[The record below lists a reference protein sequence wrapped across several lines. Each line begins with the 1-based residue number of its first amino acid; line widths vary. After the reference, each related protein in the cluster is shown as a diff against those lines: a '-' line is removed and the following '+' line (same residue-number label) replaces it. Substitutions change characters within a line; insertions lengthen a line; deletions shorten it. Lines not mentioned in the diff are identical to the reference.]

1 MSTVAM
7 PDLAVVSSP
16 WTLGP
21 LHLSNRVVM
30 GSMHTGL
37 EVHDDGGAGMA
48 AFYRERAAGGAACII
63 TGGIAV
69 NDEAR
74 GGPDFAVFGVGGA
87 DERFRAAVQ
96 AVHDEGS
103 TILAQLFHAGRY
115 ALASGMVDRPGE
127 HQRVLAPSALPWA
140 AARGVVPAEMT
151 PSDIERTIEDFAA
164 AARSARDIGFDGV
177 EIMASEGYLIN
188 QFQSPLTNLRD
199 DEWGGDAERRRR
211 FTVEVVRAVR
221 AAVPELAVT
230 IRLSGADLMPGSSTD
245 ADVDA
250 LVHDLLPLGL
260 DGISV
265 GIGWHESRTP
275 TVQAAVPHGAWL
287 EYAARIAGVVRASA
301 YPDVRVIASNRMTDL
316 RDGETVLADG
326 TIDAVALARP
336 FLADPAIVNRSLAGA
351 FDLVNTCIGC
361 NQACLDRSIIGQ
373 PVSCLVNPRAAREVA
388 FPARPTASPKRVDV
402 VGGGPA
408 GLAAAVDAAR
418 RGHTVTLW
426 EASDELGG
434 QFGLAALVPGKE
446 DYAAT
451 VRSARAELD
460 QRGATIHLGRPA
472 TAGDLTGSDAVVLA
486 PGVVPRV
493 VDIPGASL
501 PHVLSY
507 ERALR
512 EGVPAGT
519 VAIIGGGGIG
529 VDTAAFLVES
539 PDEAHRAT
547 EFAARWDLDVSEAVV
562 GDVPQRL
569 PAATRTLRPGPD
581 VTVLRRSGKFGQ
593 GVGITSRWVAI
604 GRLRDAGVH
613 MVGGVQEYLRI
624 EPGVLWIRDEHG
636 EERAVPADNVVV
648 CAGQERALSVG
659 DGPTPWTGDEADGR
673 PTDGLVTGLQDAG
686 VPFAVVGGAR
696 DARSVDAV
704 RATSEALEAV
714 RRLAP

>member
-1 MSTVAM
+1 
-7 PDLAVVSSP
+7 
-16 WTLGP
+16 
-21 LHLSNRVVM
+21 
-30 GSMHTGL
+30 
-37 EVHDDGGAGMA
+37 
-48 AFYRERAAGGAACII
+48 
-63 TGGIAV
+63 
-69 NDEAR
+69 
-74 GGPDFAVFGVGGA
+74 
-87 DERFRAAVQ
+87 
-96 AVHDEGS
+96 
-103 TILAQLFHAGRY
+103 
-115 ALASGMVDRPGE
+115 
-127 HQRVLAPSALPWA
+127 
-140 AARGVVPAEMT
+140 
-151 PSDIERTIEDFAA
+151 

-211 FTVEVVRAVR
+211 FTVAVLRAVP
-221 AAVPELAVT
+221 AAVPDLAVT
-230 IRLSGADLMPGSSTD
+230 IRLSGAERKPGSSTD
-245 ADVDA
+245 DEVDA
-250 LVHDLLPLGL
+250 LVHELLPLGL

-287 EYAARIAGVVRASA
+287 AYAARIAGVVRASA
-301 YPDVRVIASNRMTDL
+301 YPDVKVIASNRMTDL
-316 RDGETVLADG
+316 RDGEAVLADG
-326 TIDAVALARP
+326 LLDAVALARP

-361 NQACLDRSIIGQ
+361 NQACLDRSIVGQ

-388 FPARPTASPKRVDV
+388 FPARPTTDPKRVDV

-426 EASDELGG
+426 EASDRLGG
-434 QFGLAALVPGKE
+434 QFDLAALVPGKE

-451 VRSARAELD
+451 VRAARAELED
-460 QRGATIHLGRPA
+460 RGATIHLGRAA
-472 TAGDLTGSDAVVLA
+472 TAADLTASDAVVLA
-486 PGVVPRV
+486 PGVVPRTIDV
-493 VDIPGASL
+493 PGADL
-501 PHVLSY
+501 PHVRSY

-529 VDTAAFLVES
+529 IDTAAFLVES
-539 PDEAHRAT
+539 PDESRRAT
-547 EFAARWDLDVSEAVV
+547 EFGVRWDLDVADTVV

-569 PAATRTLRPGPD
+569 PAADRTLRPGGD

-593 GVGITSRWVAI
+593 GIGITSRWVAI

-613 MVGGVQEYLRI
+613 LVGGVQEYLRI

-636 EERAVPADNVVV
+636 EERGVPADNVVV
-648 CAGQERALSVG
+648 CAGQERSH
-659 DGPTPWTGDEADGR
+659 EADATS
-673 PTDGLVTGLQDAG
+673 PDGLVSRLQDAD
-686 VPFAVVGGAR
+686 VPHAVVGGAR

>member
-1 MSTVAM
+1 M

-21 LHLSNRVVM
+21 LTLPNRVVM

-69 NDEAR
+69 SDEAR

-87 DERFRAAVQ
+87 DERFRAAVD
-96 AVHDEGS
+96 AVHDAGS
-103 TILAQLFHAGRY
+103 VILAQLFHAGRY
-115 ALASGMVDRPGE
+115 ALASGMVDRHGE
-127 HQRVLAPSALPWA
+127 PQRVVAPSALPWA
-140 AARGVVPAEMT
+140 AARGVVPVELTAAE
-151 PSDIERTIEDFAA
+151 IEQTIEDFAD

-199 DEWGGDAERRRR
+199 DEWGGDAVRRRR
-211 FTVEVVRAVR
+211 FTVAVVDAVRRAV
-221 AAVPELAVT
+221 PDLAVT

-245 ADVDA
+245 DDVDA
-250 LVHDLLPLGL
+250 LVHELLPLGL

-287 EYAARIAGVVRASA
+287 AYAARIAGVVRASA
-301 YPDVRVIASNRMTDL
+301 YPDVKVIASNRMTDL
-316 RDGETVLADG
+316 RDGEAVLADG
-326 TIDAVALARP
+326 RLDAVALARP

-361 NQACLDRSIIGQ
+361 NQACLDRSIVGQ

-388 FPARPTASPKRVDV
+388 FPARPTTDPKRVDV

-426 EASDELGG
+426 EASDRLGG
-434 QFGLAALVPGKE
+434 QFDLAALVPGKE

-451 VRSARAELD
+451 VRAARAELED
-460 QRGATIHLGRPA
+460 RGATIHLGRAA
-472 TAGDLTGSDAVVLA
+472 TAADLTASEAVVLA
-486 PGVVPRV
+486 PGVVPRTIDV
-493 VDIPGASL
+493 PGADL
-501 PHVLSY
+501 PHVRSY

-539 PDEAHRAT
+539 PDEARRAT
-547 EFAARWDLDVSEAVV
+547 EFGVRWDLDVADTVV

-569 PAATRTLRPGPD
+569 PVATRTLRPGGD

-593 GVGITSRWVAI
+593 GIGITSRWVAI

-613 MVGGVQEYLRI
+613 LVGGVQEYLRI

-636 EERAVPADNVVV
+636 EERGVPADNVVV
-648 CAGQERALSVG
+648 CAGQERALG
-659 DGPTPWTGDEADGR
+659 TGAAAGAGPS
-673 PTDGLVTGLQDAG
+673 DGLEPRLLAAG
-686 VPFAVVGGAR
+686 VPYAVVGGAR

>member
-1 MSTVAM
+1 MSSVASAPVVPDSLRTVA
-7 PDLAVVSSP
+7 SP

-21 LHLSNRVVM
+21 LHLPNRVVM

-69 NDEAR
+69 SDEAR

-87 DERFRAAVQ
+87 DERFRVAVD
-96 AVHDEGS
+96 AVHEEGS
-103 TILAQLFHAGRY
+103 VVLAQLFHAGRY
-115 ALASGMVDRPGE
+115 ALASGMVDRHGAP
-127 HQRVLAPSALPWA
+127 QRVVAPSALPWA
-140 AARGVVPAEMT
+140 AARGVVPEALTAAEV
-151 PSDIERTIEDFAA
+151 ERTIEDFAA
-164 AARSARDIGFDGV
+164 AARSAREIGFDGV
-177 EIMASEGYLIN
+177 EIMASEGYLVN

-199 DEWGGDAERRRR
+199 DEWGGDAVRRRR
-211 FTVEVVRAVR
+211 FAIEVVRAVR
-221 AAVPELAVT
+221 SAVPDLAVT

-245 ADVDA
+245 DDVDA

-287 EYAARIAGVVRASA
+287 AYATRIARVVRDSP

-316 RDGETVLADG
+316 RDGEAVLADG
-326 TIDAVALARP
+326 LLDAVALARP
-336 FLADPAIVNRSLAGA
+336 FLADAALVSRSIAGR

-361 NQACLDRSIIGQ
+361 NQACLDRSIVGQ

-388 FPARPTASPKRVDV
+388 FPARPTTEPRRVDV

-418 RGHTVTLW
+418 RGHAVTLW
-426 EASDELGG
+426 EAADRLGG
-434 QFGLAALVPGKE
+434 QFELAALVPGKE

-451 VRSARAELD
+451 VRSARAELVD
-460 QRGATIHLGRPA
+460 RGATIHLGRTA
-472 TAGDLTGSDAVVLA
+472 TATDLAGSDAVVLA
-486 PGVVPRV
+486 PGVVPRA
-493 VDIPGASL
+493 VDVPGAEL
-501 PHVLSY
+501 PHVVSY
-507 ERALR
+507 EQALR
-512 EGVPAGT
+512 DGVPAGT
-519 VAIIGGGGIG
+519 VAVIGGGGIG
-529 VDTAAFLVES
+529 VDTAAFLTES
-539 PDEAHRAT
+539 PDEERRAT
-547 EFAARWDLDVSEAVV
+547 EFAARWDLDVSDAVV

-569 PAATRTLRPGPD
+569 PAATRTLRPGSD

-593 GVGITSRWVAI
+593 GIGITSRWVAI

-613 MVGGVQEYLRI
+613 LVGGVQEYLRI

-636 EERAVPADNVVV
+636 AERAVPADHVVI
-648 CAGQERALSVG
+648 CAGQER
-659 DGPTPWTGDEADGR
+659 GPVDE
-673 PTDGLVTGLQDAG
+673 LVAGLQTAG

>member
-1 MSTVAM
+1 MSIAA
-7 PDLAVVSSP
+7 PDSVAVVASP

-21 LHLSNRVVM
+21 LTLPNRVVM

-37 EVHDDGGAGMA
+37 EVHDDGGVGMA

-74 GGPDFAVFGVGGA
+74 GGPDFAVFGVDGA
-87 DERFRAAVQ
+87 DERFRVAVH
-96 AVHDEGS
+96 AVHDEGA

-115 ALASGMVDRPGE
+115 ALVSGMVDRNGE
-127 HQRVLAPSALPWA
+127 PQRAVAPSGLPWA
-140 AARGVVPAEMT
+140 AARGVVPVEMT
-151 PSDIERTIEDFAA
+151 AADIARTIEDFAA

-188 QFQSPLTNLRD
+188 QFHSPLTNLRD
-199 DEWGGDAERRRR
+199 DEWGGSASARRA
-211 FTVEVVRAVR
+211 FPIAVVRAVR
-221 AAVPELAVT
+221 AAVPDLAVT
-230 IRLSGADLMPGSSTD
+230 IRLSGADLMPGSSTPD
-245 ADVDA
+245 EVDA
-250 LVHDLLPLGL
+250 LVHDLLPLGI

-287 EYAARIAGVVRASA
+287 SYAARIAGVVRDSP

-316 RDGETVLADG
+316 RDGEAVLADG
-326 TIDAVALARP
+326 LIDAVALARP
-336 FLADPAIVNRSLAGA
+336 FLADPEIVNRSLAGRFA
-351 FDLVNTCIGC
+351 LVNTCIGC
-361 NQACLDRSIIGQ
+361 NQACLDRSIIGA

-388 FPARPTASPKRVDV
+388 FPARPTTDPKRVDV

-418 RGHTVTLW
+418 RGHRVTLW
-426 EASDELGG
+426 EASPRLGG

-451 VRSARAELD
+451 IRAARAELD
-460 QRGATIHLGRPA
+460 ERGATIHLGRAA
-472 TAGDLTGSDAVVLA
+472 TAADLTDSDAVVLA

-493 VDIPGASL
+493 VDIPGAEL
-501 PHVLSY
+501 PHVRSY

-512 EGVPAGT
+512 EGVPEGT

-529 VDTAAFLVES
+529 VDTAAFLTES
-539 PDEAHRAT
+539 PDELVRAA
-547 EFAARWDLDVSEAVV
+547 EFAARWDLDVAEDVV
-562 GDVPQRL
+562 GDLPQRQ
-569 PAATRTLRPGPD
+569 PTAARTLRPGD
-581 VTVLRRSGKFGQ
+581 QVTVLRRSGKFGQ
-593 GVGITSRWVAI
+593 GVGLTSRWVAL
-604 GRLRDAGVH
+604 GRLRDAGVR

-624 EPGVLWIRDEHG
+624 EPGALWIRDEDG
-636 EERAVPADNVVV
+636 AERMVPADNVVI
-648 CAGQERALSVG
+648 CAGQERVPG
-659 DGPTPWTGDEADGR
+659 VDGEA
-673 PTDGLVTGLQDAG
+673 PDGLVSGLQTAG

-704 RATSEALEAV
+704 RATAEALEAV
-714 RRLAP
+714 RTLAP

>member
-1 MSTVAM
+1 MSSVASAPVVPDSLRTVA
-7 PDLAVVSSP
+7 SP

-21 LHLSNRVVM
+21 LHLANRVVM

-37 EVHDDGGAGMA
+37 EVHDDGGTGMA

-87 DERFRAAVQ
+87 DERFRTAVD
-96 AVHDEGS
+96 AVHEEGS

-115 ALASGMVDRPGE
+115 ALAAGMVDRHGE
-127 HQRVLAPSALPWA
+127 PQRVVAPTALPWA
-140 AARGVVPAEMT
+140 AARGVVPTALTAAEV
-151 PSDIERTIEDFAA
+151 ERTIEDFAA

-199 DEWGGDAERRRR
+199 DEWGGDAVRRRR
-211 FTVEVVRAVR
+211 FTIEVVRAVR
-221 AAVPELAVT
+221 TAVPGLAVT

-245 ADVDA
+245 DDVDA

-287 EYAARIAGVVRASA
+287 DHATRIAGVVRASS

-336 FLADPAIVNRSLAGA
+336 FLADPALVNRSLAGRFA
-351 FDLVNTCIGC
+351 LVNTCIGC
-361 NQACLDRSIIGQ
+361 NQACLDRSIIGA

-388 FPARPTASPKRVDV
+388 FPARPTTDPKRVDV

-418 RGHTVTLW
+418 RGHRVTVW
-426 EASDELGG
+426 EAADRLGG

-451 VRSARAELD
+451 VRAARAELD
-460 QRGATIHLGRPA
+460 ERGATVHLGRPA
-472 TAGDLTGSDAVVLA
+472 TAADLAGSDAVVLA
-486 PGVVPRV
+486 AGVVPRD
-493 VDIPGASL
+493 VDVPGSDL

-529 VDTAAFLVES
+529 VDTAAFLTES
-539 PDEAHRAT
+539 PDEAVRAT
-547 EFAARWDLDVSEAVV
+547 EFAARWDLDVSGALV

-569 PAATRTLRPGPD
+569 PAATRTIRPGTD

-604 GRLRDAGVH
+604 GRLRDAGVR

-624 EPGVLWIRDEHG
+624 EPGALWIRDEHG
-636 EERAVPADNVVV
+636 EERAIPADSVVV
-648 CAGQERALSVG
+648 CAGQERAIDTDG
-659 DGPTPWTGDEADGR
+659 DVPG
-673 PTDGLVTGLQDAG
+673 GLVTGLQAAG

>member
-87 DERFRAAVQ
+87 DERFRTAVDT
-96 AVHDEGS
+96 VHEEGS

-115 ALASGMVDRPGE
+115 ALASGMVDRHGE
-127 HQRVLAPSALPWA
+127 PQRVLAPSALPWA

-151 PSDIERTIEDFAA
+151 AADIERTIEDFAA

-211 FTVEVVRAVR
+211 FTVDVVRAVR
-221 AAVPELAVT
+221 AAVPDLAVT

-316 RDGETVLADG
+316 RDGETVLQDG
-326 TIDAVALARP
+326 LIDAVALARP

-472 TAGDLTGSDAVVLA
+472 IADDLTGSDAVVLA
-486 PGVVPRV
+486 PGVVPRA
-493 VDIPGASL
+493 VDIPGAEL
-501 PHVLSY
+501 PHVRSY

-569 PAATRTLRPGPD
+569 PAATRTLRPGTD

-624 EPGVLWIRDEHG
+624 EPGVLWIRDELG
-636 EERAVPADNVVV
+636 EEHAIPADNVVV
-648 CAGQERALSVG
+648 CAGQERAIDTEG
-659 DGPTPWTGDEADGR
+659 DAP
-673 PTDGLVTGLQDAG
+673 DGLVTRLQDAG

>member
-1 MSTVAM
+1 MSSVASAPVVPDSLRTVA
-7 PDLAVVSSP
+7 SP

-21 LHLSNRVVM
+21 LHLANRVVM

-69 NDEAR
+69 SDEAR

-87 DERFRAAVQ
+87 DERFRAAVE

-103 TILAQLFHAGRY
+103 VILAQLFHAGRY
-115 ALASGMVDRPGE
+115 ALASGMVDRHGDP
-127 HQRVLAPSALPWA
+127 QRVVAPSALPWA
-140 AARGVVPAEMT
+140 AARGVVPDALTGAEV
-151 PSDIERTIEDFAA
+151 ERTIEDFAA
-164 AARSARDIGFDGV
+164 AARTARDIGFDGV

-199 DEWGGDAERRRR
+199 DEWGGSPERRRR
-211 FTVEVVRAVR
+211 FAIEVVRAVR
-221 AAVPELAVT
+221 SAVPDLAVT

-245 ADVDA
+245 DDVDA

-287 EYAARIAGVVRASA
+287 AYAARIAAVVRASP

-316 RDGETVLADG
+316 RDGEAVLADG
-326 TIDAVALARP
+326 LIDAVALARP
-336 FLADPAIVNRSLAGA
+336 FLADPAIVSRSLDGR
-351 FDLVNTCIGC
+351 FGLVNTCIGC
-361 NQACLDRSIIGQ
+361 NQACLDRSIVGQ
-373 PVSCLVNPRAAREVA
+373 PVSCLVNPRAGREVA
-388 FPARPTASPKRVDV
+388 FPARPTTEPKRVDV

-408 GLAAAVDAAR
+408 GLTAAVDAAR
-418 RGHTVTLW
+418 RGHAVTLW
-426 EASDELGG
+426 EAADRLGG
-434 QFGLAALVPGKE
+434 QFELAALVPGKE

-451 VRSARAELD
+451 VRSARAELEE
-460 QRGATIHLGRPA
+460 RGATVHLGRAA
-472 TAGDLTGSDAVVLA
+472 TAADLADSDAVVLA
-486 PGVVPRV
+486 PGVVPRT
-493 VDIPGASL
+493 VDIPGSSL
-501 PHVLSY
+501 PHVRTY
-507 ERALR
+507 EQALR

-519 VAIIGGGGIG
+519 VAVIGGGGIG
-529 VDTAAFLVES
+529 VDTAAFLTES

-547 EFAARWDLDVSEAVV
+547 QFAARWDLDVSDVVV

-569 PAATRTLRPGPD
+569 PAATRTLRPGSD

-593 GVGITSRWVAI
+593 GIGITSRWVAI

-624 EPGVLWIRDEHG
+624 EPGTLWIRDEDG
-636 EERAVPADNVVV
+636 DEQAVPADHVVL
-648 CAGQERALSVG
+648 CAGQERGSV
-659 DGPTPWTGDEADGR
+659 
-673 PTDGLVTGLQDAG
+673 DGLVAGLQDAG
-686 VPFAVVGGAR
+686 VPHAVVGGAR

>member
-1 MSTVAM
+1 MSSVASAPVVPASLRTVA
-7 PDLAVVSSP
+7 SP

-21 LHLSNRVVM
+21 LQLPNRVVM

-87 DERFRAAVQ
+87 DERFRVAVD
-96 AVHDEGS
+96 AVHDEGG

-115 ALASGMVDRPGE
+115 ALASGMTDRYGE
-127 HQRVLAPSALPWA
+127 PQRVVAPSALPWA
-140 AARGVVPAEMT
+140 AARGVVPSALTGDE
-151 PSDIERTIEDFAA
+151 IARTIEDFAA
-164 AARSARDIGFDGV
+164 AARTAREIGFDGV

-199 DEWGGDAERRRR
+199 DEWGGSPERRRR
-211 FTVEVVRAVR
+211 FAVEVVRAVR
-221 AAVPELAVT
+221 DAVPDIAVT
-230 IRLSGADLMPGSSTD
+230 IRLSGADLMPGSSTPD
-245 ADVDA
+245 DVDA
-250 LVHDLLPLGL
+250 LVLELLPLGL

-275 TVQAAVPHGAWL
+275 TVQASVPHGAWVS
-287 EYAARIAGVVRASA
+287 YVTRIADLVRASEH
-301 YPDVRVIASNRMTDL
+301 PDVRVIASNRMTDL
-316 RDGETVLADG
+316 RDGEAVLSG
-326 TIDAVALARP
+326 GVIDAVALARP
-336 FLADPAIVNRSLAGA
+336 FLADPAIVNRSLGGRFA
-351 FDLVNTCIGC
+351 LVNTCIGC

-388 FPARPTASPKRVDV
+388 FPARPTTDPKRVDV

-418 RGHTVTLW
+418 RGHAVTLW
-426 EASDELGG
+426 EASEQLGG

-460 QRGATIHLGRPA
+460 ERGATIHLGRAA
-472 TAGDLTGSDAVVLA
+472 TAADLADSDAVVLA
-486 PGVVPRV
+486 PGVVPRE
-493 VDIPGASL
+493 VDIPGATL
-501 PHVLSY
+501 PHVRSY
-507 ERALR
+507 EQALR

-529 VDTAAFLVES
+529 VDTAAFLTES
-539 PDEAHRAT
+539 PDEVRRAE
-547 EFAARWDLDVSEAVV
+547 EFAARWDLDVSEVVV

-569 PAATRTLRPGPD
+569 PAATRTLRPGEQ

-593 GVGITSRWVAI
+593 GIGITSRWVAI
-604 GRLRDAGVH
+604 GRLRDAGVQ

-624 EPGVLWIRDEHG
+624 EPGALWIRDEHG
-636 EERAVPADNVVV
+636 EERAVPADHVVI
-648 CAGQERALSVG
+648 CAGQERAIE
-659 DGPTPWTGDEADGR
+659 TGDEPDRR
-673 PTDGLVTGLQDAG
+673 PTDGLVTGLQAAG
-686 VPFAVVGGAR
+686 VPYAIVGGAR

>member
-87 DERFRAAVQ
+87 DERFRAAVD
-96 AVHDEGS
+96 AVHEEGS

-115 ALASGMVDRPGE
+115 ALAAGMVDRHGQP
-127 HQRVLAPSALPWA
+127 QRVLAPSALPWA

-151 PSDIERTIEDFAA
+151 AADIERTIEDFAA

-199 DEWGGDAERRRR
+199 DEWGGDPERRRR
-211 FTVEVVRAVR
+211 FTIAVVTAVR

-287 EYAARIAGVVRASA
+287 SYASRIAGVVRDSA
-301 YPDVRVIASNRMTDL
+301 HPDVKVIASNRMTDL
-316 RDGETVLADG
+316 RDGETVLQDG
-326 TIDAVALARP
+326 LLDAVALARP

-388 FPARPTASPKRVDV
+388 FPARPTASPMRVDV

-472 TAGDLTGSDAVVLA
+472 TADDLTGSDAVVLA
-486 PGVVPRV
+486 AGVVPRA
-493 VDIPGASL
+493 VDIPGAEL
-501 PHVLSY
+501 PHVRSY

-624 EPGVLWIRDEHG
+624 EPGVLWIRDELG
-636 EERAVPADNVVV
+636 EEQAVPADNVVV
-648 CAGQERALSVG
+648 CAGQERAIDTEG
-659 DGPTPWTGDEADGR
+659 DVSG
-673 PTDGLVTGLQDAG
+673 GLATRLQDAG
-686 VPFAVVGGAR
+686 MPFAVVGGAR